1 MRLFFVQFLK
11 DFKANFNNLNAYIIF
26 GAYYILSLFSAIYL
40 GDYFLRESEIMNSYF
55 VMQPIILAFII
66 PSITMRT
73 WAEEIKTGTIEILLT
88 QPIAYS
94 TLILAKFF
102 ASFAFFILLTTSS
115 LFLFFFSNT
124 LSVLDIGV
132 VISGYVGLFF
142 CGALFTAVGCMVSI
156 FNKNNILS
164 YAMTIFILFVITQSE
179 FTAVGN
185 LSLRVLNFEDNYI
198 AFLSGILSINNI
210 IYFILGTA
218 LFLWIN
224 LLGIYVKKAVTSNDK
239 MHFITFLG
247 IITLIFTSCVI
258 GFSYS
263 FDNQIDITDEKRFTL
278 TDETIKQ
285 LENIDKR
292 LDITLYEA
300 KNAREEANSSYAVFA
315 EFAEK
320 ILRLF
325 EKKSNGAVRVNTI
338 HVEPFGEM
346 ERRLVKNGVYF
357 EEDKFGYKKYIAL
370 ELSDNDGNYS
380 LIKGLSNLRQNLLEA
395 DILRLIKTFGK
406 EKKKIAIFI
415 NEDDKVS
422 MKYFQTTLMEFY
434 DVDFL
439 DKLPVFLA
447 PSYNAVLIINP
458 PHVSTDNLLALE
470 QYVLN
475 GGNLLVFGEHERF
488 SLYSGRHFIKFLDN
502 FGIIPVINDE
512 ITINI
517 NGNEIKHGPSV
528 VSNDSIKQDIRSIL
542 VNGAGKIK
550 TRTSKLY
557 NTSNILSFM
566 DNNIAVVSEG
576 YFPSNYIDLASE
588 TMEIMP
594 MSVKKGKVFF
604 IYDTDLLRDYIS
616 ISEETKN
623 NYFYELIPISDNLLF
638 FLRLMNYATDNDN
651 ETDVRYRH
659 FMINS
664 SSIGNA
670 VLAQIKQRYDIVMN
684 ELEEK
689 LTSHKQKKETFYD
702 KLNAQGFASVKN
714 IGDLSEIEQVI
725 DETEDQINKTK
736 SLIASDYQVIIMG
749 LTFVLILVFPF
760 IYIIL
765 LFIVLMILNKVK
777 QKKIKEVMKND

>member
-88 QPIAYS
+88 QPISYF

-102 ASFAFFILLTTSS
+102 ASFVFFILLTTSS
-115 LFLFFFSNT
+115 LFLFLFSNT

-142 CGALFTAVGCMVSI
+142 CGALFTAVGCMISI

-198 AFLSGILSINNI
+198 AFLSGILSVNNI

-224 LLGIYVKKAVTSNDK
+224 LLGIYVRKSVTSNEK
-239 MHFITFLG
+239 VYFVAFLG
-247 IITLIFTSCVI
+247 IVILIFVSSVI

-263 FDNQIDITDEKRFTL
+263 SDKQFDITDEKRFTL

-285 LENIDKR
+285 LEGINKR
-292 LDITLYEA
+292 LDITLYES

-320 ILRLF
+320 ILKLF
-325 EKKSNGAVRVNTI
+325 EKKSNGAIRVNTV

-346 ERRLVKNGVYF
+346 ERRLIRSGISF
-357 EEDKFGYKKYIAL
+357 EEDKLGYKKYIGI
-370 ELSDNDGNYS
+370 ELSDNEGNYN

-395 DILRLIKTFGK
+395 DIMRLIKTFGK
-406 EKKKIAIFI
+406 EKKKIAVFV
-415 NEDDKVS
+415 NEDDKIS
-422 MKYFQTTLMEFY
+422 MKYFQTILTEFY

-439 DKLPVFLA
+439 SKLPIFL
-447 PSYNAVLIINP
+447 PPTYSAVLIINP

-475 GGNLLVFGEHERF
+475 GGNLLIFGEHERF
-488 SLYSGRHFIKFLDN
+488 SLYSGKHFINFLNN
-502 FGIIPVINDE
+502 FGIKPITDGE

-517 NGNEIKHGPSV
+517 NGNEIKHGASF
-528 VSNDSIKQDIRSIL
+528 VSFDDIKQDIRSIL
-542 VNGAGKIK
+542 VYGVGKIK
-550 TRTSKLY
+550 TKVFDGYNVTSV
-557 NTSNILSFM
+557 LSFEGN
-566 DNNIAVVSEG
+566 DIAVVSEG
-576 YFPSNYIDLASE
+576 FFPSNYIDLAKE
-588 TMEIMP
+588 EISITP
-594 MSVKKGKVFF
+594 LSIKKGKVFF
-604 IYDTDLLRDYIS
+604 VYDTDLLKDYIS

-623 NYFYELIPISDNLLF
+623 NYFYELVPISDNMLF
-638 FLRLMNYATDNDN
+638 FLRLMNYATDSDN
-651 ETDVRYRH
+651 ETGVRYRH

-670 VLAQIKQRYDIVMN
+670 VLAQIKQRYDTVMN
-684 ELEEK
+684 ELKEK
-689 LTSHKQKKETFYD
+689 LTLHKQKKETFYD

-714 IGDLSEIEQVI
+714 IGDLSEIEQII

-736 SLIASDYQVIIMG
+736 SLIASDYQLIIMG

-765 LFIVLMILNKVK
+765 LFIILMILNKVK